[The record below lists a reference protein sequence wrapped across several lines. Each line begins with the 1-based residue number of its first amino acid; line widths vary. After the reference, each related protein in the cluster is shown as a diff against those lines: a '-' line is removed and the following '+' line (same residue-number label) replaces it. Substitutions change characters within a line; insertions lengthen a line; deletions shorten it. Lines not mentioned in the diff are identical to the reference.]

1 MHWGGCLRSEQ
12 RLIRCLRLFQDLSLP
27 RSTLSLSLA
36 VQDHVMMLP
45 CLVVL
50 SALGLGAWGEFSFIG
65 SERNG
70 EGWSSSLLSGIL

>member
-12 RLIRCLRLFQDLSLP
+12 GLIGCLRLFQDLSLP
-27 RSTLSLSLA
+27 RST
-36 VQDHVMMLP
+36 VQDHVMLLP

-65 SERNG
+65 
-70 EGWSSSLLSGIL
+70 